1 MKIRI
6 GEAVSI
12 STPESFKITT
22 DDRQTLIATDGGNIV
37 QDYGHIASGDKIT
50 LNCTF
55 HKDEFLK
62 VWNYFQSRTFV
73 NFQDPSG
80 ITWQNMRVKVISY
93 GYYSRFENYIT
104 TELELWTI

>member
-1 MKIRI
+1 MKIKI
-6 GEAVSI
+6 GNAVSL

-22 DDRQTLIATDGGNIV
+22 DDRQTMIQTDGGNVI
-37 QDYGHIASGDKIT
+37 QDYGHVASGDKIN

-55 HKDEFLK
+55 HKDEFIK
-62 VWNYFQSRTFV
+62 IWNYFQSRNLV

-80 ITWQNMRVKVISY
+80 ITWQDMRVKVLSY
-93 GYYSRFENYIT
+93 GYYQRFENYIT

>member
-6 GEAVSI
+6 GNAVSL
-12 STPESFKITT
+12 STPDSFKVVT
-22 DDRQTLIATDGGNIV
+22 DDRQTMIQTDGGNVV

-55 HKDEFLK
+55 HKDEFIK
-62 VWNYFQSRTFV
+62 VWNYFQNRTLIAFI
-73 NFQDPSG
+73 DPSG
-80 ITWQNMRVKVISY
+80 ITWQDMRVKVISY